1 MQKWKII
8 NGFLALLGITL
19 LTLDYFGIITF
30 TADAVTL
37 LSVLALIASFIAMV
51 VKGKQQDK
59 EEDEAHIEEKIK
71 ERDRYFE
78 NKYNA
83 GKNE

>member
-1 MQKWKII
+1 MQRWNVVHGALAVLAIAL
-8 NGFLALLGITL
+8 LALDFMGVITL
-19 LTLDYFGIITF
+19 TLNAVTFLSTLTLII
-30 TADAVTL
+30 
-37 LSVLALIASFIAMV
+37 SFIVMV

-83 GKNE
+83 GKK